1 MNGSHNRD
9 RALSIGHRAVG
20 GQRHILAGALEAS
33 PEIAPEASMINNSL
47 QRYWMKRLQ
56 EQRSYGTD
64 EHRRIGVY
72 PPDRILF
79 TEPTLAVPPDLGML
93 RLEVARKAFPDGLGD
108 GRTRVGEC
116 RDRHKR
122 SVRAV
127 ESPLPKI
134 SRSDL
139 ADIGNDDPHHD
150 IDHQT
155 CSAEHGQQQEQH
167 PDQRRVDVEI
177 VG

>member
-1 MNGSHNRD
+1 MDPHPQVRIIGRVRRAIWGRAPDPPMNGSHNRD

-20 GQRHILAGALEAS
+20 GQRHILASALEAS

-79 TEPTLAVPPDLGML
+79 TEPTL
-93 RLEVARKAFPDGLGD
+93 
-108 GRTRVGEC
+108 
-116 RDRHKR
+116 
-122 SVRAV
+122 
-127 ESPLPKI
+127 
-134 SRSDL
+134 
-139 ADIGNDDPHHD
+139 
-150 IDHQT
+150 
-155 CSAEHGQQQEQH
+155 
-167 PDQRRVDVEI
+167 
-177 VG
+177 

>member
-1 MNGSHNRD
+1 
-9 RALSIGHRAVG
+9 
-20 GQRHILAGALEAS
+20 
-33 PEIAPEASMINNSL
+33 
-47 QRYWMKRLQ
+47 MKRLQ

-79 TEPTLAVPPDLGML
+79 AEPTLAVPPDLGML

-127 ESPLPKI
+127 ESPLPKSAGQTLLI
-134 SRSDL
+134 SGTMTH
-139 ADIGNDDPHHD
+139 IT
-150 IDHQT
+150 I
-155 CSAEHGQQQEQH
+155 
-167 PDQRRVDVEI
+167 
-177 VG
+177 